1 MKINPLF
8 PDDNQAD
15 LQRNA
20 IPTDEGE
27 ELVEDELVE
36 TDSPEEE
43 ERWPK
48 EVLLLILFGS
58 ILALTILFN

>member
-20 IPTDEGE
+20 IPADEGE
-27 ELVEDELVE
+27 ELVTDELVE
-36 TDSPEEE
+36 PVSP
-43 ERWPK
+43 
-48 EVLLLILFGS
+48 
-58 ILALTILFN
+58 